1 MGRGR
6 RPSDRHRG
14 ATRAQPAVP
23 HIPSPIPPPIPLD
36 PVDLLA
42 GLAPG
47 VELHADDAPAGVD
60 AEVPDP
66 VPARL
71 TVADA
76 GKLVRAGES
85 TIRRLIRSPALR
97 PIQPGERR
105 DGQPDR
111 AGVLP
116 RTRGKPGE

>member
-6 RPSDRHRG
+6 GPSDRHRG
-14 ATRAQPAVP
+14 AARPKP
-23 HIPSPIPPPIPLD
+23 PIPPPIPLD

-47 VELHADDAPAGVD
+47 VELHADDTPAGVD
-60 AEVPDP
+60 AEAPDP
-66 VPARL
+66 APARL

-85 TIRRLIRSPALR
+85 TIRRLIRSPELR
-97 PIQPGERR
+97 PIQPSERR
-105 DGQPDR
+105 DAQPDR

-116 RTRGKPGE
+116 RTPGKPGE